1 MRSLIH
7 HLLVPLVLIA
17 FVMGSFATGSGSTT
31 CLASAPDEHF
41 VGDACASEVISM
53 ATIWSWSESATA
65 LPAQKLLLLV
75 AVLALLTRA
84 IFPKISSTT
93 RGLTWFNRRLNLAR
107 TGPSPNHLFLPY
119 LFATHGW

>member
-1 MRSLIH
+1 MRPLIH
-7 HLLVPLVLIA
+7 HLLIPLVLIA

-75 AVLALLTRA
+75 AVLAILART
-84 IFPKISSTT
+84 IFPKIPSPPQ
-93 RGLTWFNRRLNLAR
+93 GLTWFNRRVNLVR
-107 TGPSPNHLFLPY
+107 TGPSPNNLFLPY
-119 LFATHGW
+119 LFATHGF